1 MSGQKKM
8 LQRKLTGVS
17 HKVAVD
23 ARLELVGVFGLNV
36 TGSARER
43 VEVNIAHAVQ
53 VTAIA
58 ANSR

>member
-1 MSGQKKM
+1 M

-23 ARLELVGVFGLNV
+23 ARLELVCVFGLNV